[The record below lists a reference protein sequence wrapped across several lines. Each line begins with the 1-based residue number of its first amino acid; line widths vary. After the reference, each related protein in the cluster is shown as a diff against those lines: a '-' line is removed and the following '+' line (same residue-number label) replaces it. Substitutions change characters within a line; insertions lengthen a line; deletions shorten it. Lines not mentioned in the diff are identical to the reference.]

1 MVGTNEELGPDD
13 DDPKLRIYLPSQDSG
28 VDSTEYLNRYIK
40 REFPAQ
46 DGAAAVYSI
55 PKTFR
60 KSGEKQAS
68 LAEQEVFTKLTKFGQ
83 NAKFRNLWMIFFHGT
98 SYAGHSFR
106 NQRVGKLM
114 IREHDF
120 VVFATFN
127 DSRFVT
133 LIEVKSTN
141 DNNRSNLEKTSDAKI
156 IKNNKR
162 SAQHQLRDHLEVLQ
176 NILGGN
182 PLEKGVQNYVMW
194 PFLTPYTRDPRQQ
207 VTKRWKEDH
216 NLHVFEDTISD
227 QSKFD
232 QWFYDNVLSGANVD
246 EGIFTKL
253 LNRFIILG
261 CGAFVDEIDR
271 GLVALLTQ
279 EQMELLSGEVGR
291 RDKVLVVHGAAGTG
305 KTMLVLRKLQQLY
318 HDGRLNEHN
327 RALYICYWP
336 GIRYDMELKM
346 EALGIRKY
354 VDTTRFYIS
363 LSDFFKNNQNAYKH
377 VFMDE
382 AEAICLALDGA
393 IIGNTL
399 SAIYRCYH
407 AGNCSLKSCPNAI
420 LHSDNIL
427 EKLQSHDGTNWG
439 ELWFMVDINQASLF
453 LPKHSPQIL
462 KTPSLILSK
471 VMRSTGFIFEVFRQ
485 FYSVPMPLLPK
496 EILQNV
502 NIPEITIGHHV
513 WGPPVY
519 WVDSQNNIDKMIARV
534 IIDLCSSKGIKA
546 HDLCVIPFLV
556 NEKLIPESINK
567 YIDAE
572 FVENS
577 FRPNAVRDVELF
589 LKHREI
595 NQFLIAWALRVKG
608 LEFKVVIM
616 AVDED
621 DFDYKDAEDRK
632 KAYIMASRC
641 TSLLIVVSN
650 EKIRN
655 SLDLDGSFQKYP
667 FCTNL

>member
-253 LNRFIILG
+253 LN
-261 CGAFVDEIDR
+261 
-271 GLVALLTQ
+271 
-279 EQMELLSGEVGR
+279 
-291 RDKVLVVHGAAGTG
+291 
-305 KTMLVLRKLQQLY
+305 
-318 HDGRLNEHN
+318 
-327 RALYICYWP
+327 
-336 GIRYDMELKM
+336 RYDMELKM

>member
-1 MVGTNEELGPDD
+1 MDPED
-13 DDPKLRIYLPSQDSG
+13 DDPKLKIYLPSQDSG

-40 REFPAQ
+40 REFPTQ
-46 DGAAAVYSI
+46 DGAARVYSI
-55 PKTFR
+55 PR
-60 KSGEKQAS
+60 VLQKSGEKQAS
-68 LAEQEVFTKLTKFGQ
+68 LAEEEIFNKLTQFGR
-83 NAKFRNLWMIFFHGT
+83 NDKFRGLWMLFFHST

-120 VVFATFN
+120 VVFVTFKGGH
-127 DSRFVT
+127 FVV
-133 LIEVKSTN
+133 LVEVKSTN
-141 DNNRSNLEKTSDAKI
+141 DNNTRINLEKISDAKI

-162 SAQHQLRDHLEVLQ
+162 SAQHQLRDHLEILQ
-176 NILGGN
+176 NILGEK
-182 PLEKGVQNYVMW
+182 PLQKGIQNYIMW
-194 PFLTPYTRDPRQQ
+194 PFLSPNTRDPKQQ

-227 QSKFD
+227 QLKFD
-232 QWFYDNVLSGANVD
+232 DWFFDNVLSGANVD
-246 EGIFTKL
+246 EGTFFKL

-261 CGAFVDEIDR
+261 CGTFVDEIDR
-271 GLVALLTQ
+271 GLMALLTQ
-279 EQMELLSGEVGR
+279 EQMELLNADVER
-291 RDKVLVVHGAAGTG
+291 REKMLVVHGAAGTG

-318 HDGRLNEHN
+318 QDGKLNEQN

-336 GIRYDMELKM
+336 GIRYDMEMKM

-354 VDTTRFYIS
+354 VDTIRFFIS
-363 LSDFFKNNQNAYKH
+363 LSDFSKNNKNSYKH

-382 AEAICLALDGA
+382 AEAIFLALDGA
-393 IIGNTL
+393 IIRNTL
-399 SAIYRCYH
+399 NAIYRYYH
-407 AGNCSLKSCPNAI
+407 DGNCNLKSCPDAI
-420 LHSDNIL
+420 VHSSDNIL
-427 EKLQSHDGTNWG
+427 EKIHTHDGTNWG

-453 LPKHSPQIL
+453 LPKPSPQIL
-462 KTPSLILSK
+462 KTPSLILTK
-471 VMRSTGFIFEVFRQ
+471 VMRSTGFIFGVFKQ

-496 EILQNV
+496 KILQNV

-513 WGPPVY
+513 CGPPVY
-519 WVDSQNNIDKMIARV
+519 WVNSENNIDKVLARV

-556 NEKLIPESINK
+556 NEKLIPETINK
-567 YIDAE
+567 YINEE

-577 FRPNAVRDVELF
+577 FRPNAVHDVEHF
-589 LKHREI
+589 LKHKEI
-595 NQFLIAWALRVKG
+595 NNFLITWALRVKG

-616 AVDED
+616 AFDGD
-621 DFDYKDAEDRK
+621 DFDYKNAEDRK

-650 EKIRN
+650 EKVKDD
-655 SLDLDGSFQKYP
+655 LDLDRCFQKYP